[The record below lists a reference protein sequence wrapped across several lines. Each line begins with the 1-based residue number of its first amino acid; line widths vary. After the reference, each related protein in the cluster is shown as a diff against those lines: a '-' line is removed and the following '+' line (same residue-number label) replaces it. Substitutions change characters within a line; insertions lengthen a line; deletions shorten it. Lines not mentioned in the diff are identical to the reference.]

1 MGRTTAPT
9 SELAARAEAA
19 KMVFKDIIGIGVEGR
34 YNINDRTELGW
45 VQEAMQKNVKRVKAA
60 VA

>member
-34 YNINDRTELGW
+34 YNINDRTELG
-45 VQEAMQKNVKRVKAA
+45 
-60 VA
+60 